1 VVEDEACKQP
11 LGQSRYLG
19 EKMMRHGYNGKI
31 LRVDLTKGQF
41 DIEEPDEGFYRKYM
55 GGSALAMY
63 YLLKEMPAGV
73 DPLSPENMLVLA
85 LSVLTGAAISGQSRI
100 TAAAKS
106 PLTGAIGDS
115 QGGGFFPAE
124 LKFAGFDAIVIKGRA
139 EKPVYLW
146 IHDGEVELRDAS
158 HLWGKITGEA
168 EATIKDELGDE
179 KIEILQIGPAG
190 EKGVRFAGIFS
201 MSNRANGRTGMGAVM
216 GSKNLKAVAVRGKN
230 RPKVADK
237 AGLIELA
244 KWGAANL
251 DDSDI
256 AGLAKYGTAETTG
269 SNQTSGT
276 LPTYNFNSG
285 VFDHWESI
293 DGTTMYDTVLRGA
306 AEGKQD
312 RLGRDTCY
320 ACTVRCKRLVE
331 ISEGPYQVDPHYG
344 GPEYETTSTFGN
356 YCAIDDLPAIC
367 KANEI
372 CNKYGMDSISCGATI
387 SWAFEAFNE
396 GKLTLE
402 DTDGLDLAWGN
413 AESMVKLTEK
423 IAKREGFGDILAEG
437 SERAAK
443 KIGRG
448 TEEFLITFKGQEAPA
463 HMPRVKSSLAII
475 YATNPFGA
483 DHQSHE
489 HDPAIE
495 GDFEYYTDRMA
506 YLGFHE
512 AQEPRSLSD
521 EKIRFMMASQHMY
534 SLMDSLNL
542 CQFVYGPAWQLYGPA
557 DIVELVRTVTGW
569 EEIDIDE
576 LQKVGERRL
585 NMMRAFNARDGLDRK
600 DDRAPEKIF
609 KPLKGGV
616 SDGWKIDRD
625 EFESAIDTY
634 FEMCGW
640 DVESGVPTRE
650 KLEELGLD
658 WVADQLD
665 V

>member
-1 VVEDEACKQP
+1 M
-11 LGQSRYLG
+11 SN
-19 EKMMRHGYNGKI
+19 GYNGKI
-31 LRVDLTKGQF
+31 LHVDLTNGKFQV
-41 DIEEPDEGFYRKYM
+41 EEPGEVFYRKYM

-63 YLLKEMPAGV
+63 YLLKEMPANV
-73 DPLSPENMLVLA
+73 DPLGPNNVLVLA
-85 LSVLTGAAISGQSRI
+85 LSVLTGTAISGQSRM

-106 PLTGAIGDS
+106 PLTGGIGDS

-124 LKFAGFDAIVIKGRA
+124 LKFAGFDAVVITGKA

-146 IHDGEVELRDAS
+146 INNGDVELRDAT

-168 EATIKDELGDE
+168 ELSIKEELGDN

-190 EKGVRFAGIFS
+190 ENGVRFAGIFS

-216 GSKNLKAVAVRGKN
+216 GSKNLKALVVRGKK
-230 RPKVADK
+230 RPVVADK
-237 AGLIELA
+237 AGLNKLA

-269 SNQTSGT
+269 SNHSSGT
-276 LPTYNFNSG
+276 LPTYNYNSG
-285 VFDHWESI
+285 VFDGWEPI

-306 AEGKQD
+306 ADGKQD

-320 ACTVRCKRLVE
+320 ACTVRCKRVVE
-331 ISEGPYQVDPHYG
+331 ITEGPYKVDPHYG

-356 YCAIDDLPAIC
+356 YCAVDDLPAIC

-396 GKLTLE
+396 GKLTLD
-402 DTDGLDLAWGN
+402 DTDGLDLSWGN
-413 AESMVKLTEK
+413 AASMVALTEK
-423 IAKREGFGDILAEG
+423 IAKREGFGDLLAEG

-448 TEEFLITFKGQEAPA
+448 TEAYLIAFKGQEAPA
-463 HMPRVKSSLAII
+463 HMPRVKRSLAVI
-475 YATNPFGA
+475 YAANPFGA

-489 HDPAIE
+489 HDPAFE
-495 GDFEYYTDRMA
+495 DDFEYYEDRMEV
-506 YLGFHE
+506 LGFN
-512 AQEPRSLSD
+512 QGVEPRSLSK
-521 EKIRFMMASQHMY
+521 EKIRFAAVGQRMY
-534 SLMDSLNL
+534 SAMDSLNL

-557 DIVELVRTVTGW
+557 DMVELVKTVTGW
-569 EEIDIDE
+569 EDITFDD
-576 LQKVGERRL
+576 LQKVGERRI
-585 NMMRAFNARDGLDRK
+585 NMMRVFNAREGFDRK
-600 DDRAPEKIF
+600 DDVVPEKLF

-616 SDGWKIDRD
+616 SDGWKLDRD
-625 EFESAIDTY
+625 ELKTAMDSYYTF
-634 FEMCGW
+634 CGW
-640 DVESGVPTRE
+640 DIDTGNPTRT
-650 KLEELGLD
+650 KLDELD
-658 WVADQLD
+658 ISWVADL
-665 V
+665 

>member
-1 VVEDEACKQP
+1 MLC
-11 LGQSRYLG
+11 
-19 EKMMRHGYNGKI
+19 GYNGKI
-31 LRVDLTKGQF
+31 LHVDLTNGKF
-41 DIEEPDEGFYRKYM
+41 RVEEPGVAFYRKYM

-63 YLLKEMPAGV
+63 YLLKEVPANV
-73 DPLSPENMLVLA
+73 NPLGPDNVLVLA
-85 LSVLTGAAISGQSRI
+85 LSVLTGTAISGQSRV

-124 LKFAGFDAIVIKGRA
+124 LKFAGFDAIVIKGKA
-139 EKPVYLW
+139 ENPIYLW
-146 IHDGEVELRDAS
+146 INEGNFELRDAS

-168 EATIKDELGDE
+168 EISIKEELNDD
-179 KIEILQIGPAG
+179 KIEVLQIGPAG

-216 GSKNLKAVAVRGKN
+216 GSKNLKAIAVRGRQ
-230 RPKVADK
+230 RPSVADK
-237 AGLIELA
+237 GGLNKLA
-244 KWGAANL
+244 RWGAANL
-251 DDSDI
+251 ADSDI

-276 LPTYNFNSG
+276 LPAYNYNSG
-285 VFDHWESI
+285 VFDGWEPI

-306 AEGKQD
+306 AENKQD

-320 ACTVRCKRLVE
+320 ACTVRCKRVVE
-331 ISEGPYQVDPHYG
+331 ITEGSYQVDPHYG
-344 GPEYETTSTFGN
+344 GPEYETISTFGS
-356 YCAIDDLPAIC
+356 YCAVDDLPAIC

-402 DTDGLDLAWGN
+402 DTDGLDLTWGN
-413 AESMVKLTEK
+413 AESMVALTEK
-423 IAKREGFGDILAEG
+423 IAKREGFGDLLAEG

-448 TEEFLITFKGQEAPA
+448 TEAFLITFKGQEAPA
-463 HMPRVKSSLAII
+463 HMPRVKRSLAII

-495 GDFEYYTDRMA
+495 EDFEYYTDRMA
-506 YLGFHE
+506 ALGFSE
-512 AQEPRSLSD
+512 AQETRSLSD
-521 EKIRFMMASQHMY
+521 EKIRFAMVSQHMY
-534 SLMDSLNL
+534 SAMDSLNL
-542 CQFVYGPAWQLYGPA
+542 CQFVFGPAWQLYGPE
-557 DIVELVRTVTGW
+557 DMVELVRTVTGW
-569 EEIDIDE
+569 EDVTFDE
-576 LQKVGERRL
+576 LQKVGERRV
-585 NMMRAFNARDGLDRK
+585 NMMRAFNAREGFDRK
-600 DDRAPEKIF
+600 NDVLPEKLF

-616 SDGWKIDRD
+616 SDGWKLDRN
-625 EFESAIDTY
+625 EVRSALDKY
-634 FEMCGW
+634 FEFCGW
-640 DVESGVPTRE
+640 DVKTGNPTRT
-650 KLEELGLD
+650 KLDELDLG
-658 WVADQLD
+658 WVADQLGI
-665 V
+665 

>member
-1 VVEDEACKQP
+1 MP
-11 LGQSRYLG
+11 
-19 EKMMRHGYNGKI
+19 HGYNGRI
-31 LRVDLTKGQF
+31 LRVDLTSGHLSV
-41 DIEEPDEGFYRKYM
+41 EEPGEEFYRKYM

-73 DPLSPENMLVLA
+73 DPLGPDNLLVLA
-85 LSVLTGAAISGQSRI
+85 VSVLTGTAISGQSRM

-106 PLTGAIGDS
+106 PLTGAVGDS

-124 LKFAGFDAIVIKGRA
+124 LKFAGFDAIVIKGKA

-146 IHDGEVELRDAS
+146 IHDGEYELRDAS
-158 HLWGKITGEA
+158 HLWGAITGEA
-168 EATIKDELGDE
+168 EAVIKEELGDN
-179 KIEILQIGPAG
+179 KIEVLQIGPAG
-190 EKGVRFAGIFS
+190 ENGVRFAGIFS

-216 GSKNLKAVAVRGKN
+216 GSKNLKAVAVRGKK
-230 RPKVADK
+230 RPSVADK
-237 AGLIELA
+237 TGLSKLA

-251 DDSDI
+251 ADSDI
-256 AGLAKYGTAETTG
+256 AGLGKYGTAETTG
-269 SNQTSGT
+269 ANQSSGT
-276 LPTYNFNSG
+276 LPTYNYNSG
-285 VFDHWESI
+285 VFDGWEPI

-312 RLGRDTCY
+312 RQGRDTCY
-320 ACTVRCKRLVE
+320 ACTVRCKRVVE
-331 ISEGPYQVDPHYG
+331 ITEGPYQVDPHYG

-372 CNKYGMDSISCGATI
+372 CNKYGMDTISCGATI

-402 DTDGLDLAWGN
+402 DTDGLDLTWGN

-423 IAKREGFGDILAEG
+423 IAKREGFGDLLAEG

-448 TEEFLITFKGQEAPA
+448 TEAFLITCKGQEAPA
-463 HMPRVKSSLAII
+463 HMPRVKRSLAII

-483 DHQSHE
+483 DHCSHE
-489 HDPAIE
+489 HDPAVE
-495 GDFEYYTDRMA
+495 GDLEYYTDRMA
-506 YLGFHE
+506 VLGFSQ

-521 EKIRFMMASQHMY
+521 EKIRFTIAGQRMY
-534 SLMDSLNL
+534 SAMDSLSL

-557 DIVELVRTVTGW
+557 DMIGVVRTVTGW
-569 EEIDIDE
+569 DDVDFDE
-576 LQKVGERRL
+576 LQRVGERRL
-585 NMMRAFNARDGLDRK
+585 NMMRAFNAREGLDRK
-600 DDRAPEKIF
+600 DDRLPEKFF

-625 EFESAIDTY
+625 EFESALDTY
-634 FEMCGW
+634 FGMCGW
-640 DVESGVPTRE
+640 DVKTGVPTRA
-650 KLEELGLD
+650 KLEDLGLD
-658 WVADQLD
+658 WVADQLSG
-665 V
+665 